1 MGQGQHG
8 ASVGVRL
15 PSSARDTGGG
25 GYGISSLARRRRVPR
40 HREVGPVVGD
50 ADVLHRGRQT
60 QGPGGPANPV
70 ALQGSPLIRFE
81 LVPAPPERP
90 DPGRHMGHAAADG
103 PARRRPS
110 PQVMVGN

>member
-1 MGQGQHG
+1 M
-8 ASVGVRL
+8 APVGVRL
-15 PSSARDTGGG
+15 PSSALHTGGG
-25 GYGISSLARRRRVPR
+25 GYGISLARRRRVPR